1 MVGRCIGAPHP
12 QDCECT
18 QLLPIERHRTKANA
32 IRSFDE
38 SRVDPARI
46 IVTPK
51 LRAPSLGPEQ
61 LVRPRLLGLLEA
73 APDYKIS
80 LISAPAGYGKTTL
93 LTQWR
98 QAQESRVPFNWITL
112 DEQDNDPVRM
122 WMHIIE
128 AVRQVEAEADF
139 GADAL
144 MALSSVGQILAE
156 ITLPMLINDFAKLP
170 HRMVVV
176 LDDYQFVTED
186 RCHESVAYLLEHF
199 PENVHLVIASR
210 SDPPLPLG
218 RLRARG
224 EMNEI
229 RTEQLAFSEE
239 EAAYLLN
246 EKMRLDIAPDD
257 LSVLLERTEGW
268 PAGLYLAAL
277 SLRNREDKHGFI
289 ASFGGSNRYIVDLLG
304 EEVMAS
310 LPEEVREFL
319 LKSSVLRR
327 MTSSLCD
334 AVVGR
339 EGSGNVL
346 RELARSNLF
355 VVSLDG
361 QGEWY
366 RYHQLFSEF
375 LFYELVSSRPDL
387 VPILCGRASR
397 WLELIGFIDGAVR
410 YAIAAEDHE
419 RAGLLVA
426 HHWYSYVLTGQ
437 IRTVGDWLESLP
449 EELTTHAAALL
460 LVRAWISTLSG
471 RTEEAEGLLATA
483 ESLPPSEEPLPDGT
497 ASVEAGVATL
507 RAVFG
512 IGGVQSTLEA
522 ARRAAALNPER
533 TSPQAALIRFGLGSS
548 LYLSGETSAARGQ
561 FEEALELTES
571 GQPLLRMVSLSYL
584 SIVAAD
590 EGHLEEAES
599 LAQEAHV
606 LVGRFGMQGIPQ
618 SSWAP
623 ISLGYSLAKRGDL
636 LEAQTALESGLSARR
651 RLPGLS
657 PWPNLIG
664 LLALAPVCAS
674 RGDRGGARELLAEAR
689 TILQRNPD
697 AGIFP
702 ELLEHQERRLRETKR
717 RDGSLNEELTE
728 RELDVLRLL
737 NSELSTRQIA
747 QSLYVAPSTV
757 RTQVKSIYRKLG
769 VSSRKEAVEEAHA
782 RRLN

>member
-1 MVGRCIGAPHP
+1 
-12 QDCECT
+12 
-18 QLLPIERHRTKANA
+18 
-32 IRSFDE
+32 
-38 SRVDPARI
+38 VDPTGI
-46 IVTPK
+46 IVAPK
-51 LRAPSLGPEQ
+51 LRAPSPRPEQ
-61 LVRPRLLGLLEA
+61 LARPQLLGLLER
-73 APDYKIS
+73 APDTKIS

-93 LTQWR
+93 LAQWLH
-98 QAQESRVPFNWITL
+98 AEEGSLPFGWISL

-122 WMHIIE
+122 WMHIVE
-128 AVRQVEAEADF
+128 ALRQVEPDENF

-144 MALSSVGQILAE
+144 MGLSSVGRNLAE
-156 ITLPMLINDFAKLP
+156 ITLPMLINEFAELP
-170 HRMVVV
+170 HRVVVV
-176 LDDYQFVTED
+176 LDDYQFITED
-186 RCHESVAYLLEHF
+186 RCHESVAYLLEHL
-199 PENVHLVIASR
+199 PENVHLVVASR

-239 EAAYLLN
+239 EATYLLN
-246 EKMRLDIAPDD
+246 EKMRLGVSPDD
-257 LSVLLERTEGW
+257 LSVLLEHTEGW

-277 SLRNREDKHGFI
+277 SLRNREDKHDFI

-310 LPEEVREFL
+310 LSEEVREFL
-319 LKSSVLRR
+319 LKTSVLRR
-327 MTSSLCD
+327 MTGSLCD

-387 VPILCGRASR
+387 VPILRSRASR
-397 WLELIGFIDGAVR
+397 WMEDVGFIDSAVR
-410 YAIAAEDHE
+410 HAIAAEDYE

-437 IRTVGDWLESLP
+437 TRTVEDWLKLLP
-449 EELTTHAAALL
+449 EGLTKHDPALL
-460 LVRAWISTLSG
+460 LVSAWIYTLSG
-471 RTEEAEGLLATA
+471 RSEEAERLLAIA
-483 ESLPPSEEPLPDGT
+483 EKNSSEGPLPDGT

-522 ARRAAALNPER
+522 AQRAAALNPER

-548 LYLSGETSAARGQ
+548 LYLTGETSSARQ
-561 FEEALELTES
+561 EFEETLELTES
-571 GQPLLRMVSLSYL
+571 GQPLLKMVSLSYL
-584 SIVAAD
+584 SIVASD

-599 LAQEAHV
+599 LAREAQV
-606 LVGRFGMQGIPQ
+606 LVGRFGLQGVPQ

-623 ISLGYSLAKRGDL
+623 LALGYSLAKRGDL
-636 LEAQTALESGLSARR
+636 VEARTALEDSLSIRR

-657 PWPNLIG
+657 PWPTLIG
-664 LLALAPVCAS
+664 LLALAPVHAS
-674 RGDRGGARELLAEAR
+674 LGDRGGARELLAEAR
-689 TILQRNPD
+689 TILERNPD
-697 AGIFP
+697 AGFFP
-702 ELLEHQERRLRETKR
+702 ERLESQERGLRKTKR
-717 RDGSLNEELTE
+717 RDGSLHEELTE

-737 NSELSTRQIA
+737 IGDSTTRQIA

-769 VSSRKEAVEEAHA
+769 VSSRREAVEEANA
-782 RRLN
+782 RGLI